1 MRRNDFLSVTV
12 SGGLRGA
19 CLKVAERRRKPQP
32 AGTALE
38 RHEVGPFAS
47 RVFQC
52 RPSEAKGRRSWYR
65 RNSKGTRRE
74 FEFYLLKDWAFRG
87 QASSRTRPV
96 ASPTRRLIQRGET
109 STCRR
114 QPRQE
119 RSAPSTPQHLAPTK
133 RDKSASPRTSLATI
147 CCPRA
152 GPKRP
157 TKTPG
162 AQALGANSP
171 RSSARRCAYTDIN
184 ALRPWRVR
192 PKTRRPLDAKGPRS
206 SVRLCSRVYR

>member
-119 RSAPSTPQHLAPTK
+119 RSAPSTPQHLAP
-133 RDKSASPRTSLATI
+133 SAIKARVLGQAWRQFVVRGRVPNGRRRH
-147 CCPRA
+147 RA
-152 GPKRP
+152 HRLW
-157 TKTPG
+157 
-162 AQALGANSP
+162 AQTVHGRAQGV
-171 RSSARRCAYTDIN
+171 
-184 ALRPWRVR
+184 VR
-192 PKTRRPLDAKGPRS
+192 IPI
-206 SVRLCSRVYR
+206 